1 MLGPALKVD
10 MKKIVVI
17 CKGGFGK
24 EMLDYLSDTFS
35 ADSGYEFERIQDLF
49 PDDKLIVKPDEVFVV
64 PNGDPAVKARL
75 VKKIEQAGGQLLSVI
90 HPTCYVAKTATIGL
104 GVIMCPFAYVG
115 PGAVLAPHVTMNV
128 HCGCGHNARIGSYSV
143 LSPYAAVAGAAELG
157 EGVFLGSYAF
167 VAPEKHV
174 GNHSKLSA
182 GTITHND
189 VPENALAVG
198 NPARIIAN
206 YYS

>member
-1 MLGPALKVD
+1 
-10 MKKIVVI
+10 
-17 CKGGFGK
+17 
-24 EMLDYLSDTFS
+24 
-35 ADSGYEFERIQDLF
+35 
-49 PDDKLIVKPDEVFVV
+49 VKPDEVFVV
-64 PNGDPAVKARL
+64 PHGDPAVKARL
-75 VKKIEQAGGQLLSVI
+75 VKKIEQVGGQLLSVI
-90 HPTCYVAKTATIGL
+90 HPTCYVAKTATIGP
-104 GVIMCPFAYVG
+104 GVIICPFAYIG

-182 GTITHND
+182 GAITHHD